1 MGVQKIKRM
10 VTCAQHSIYKP
21 NPYALIHECA
31 DIPKESHSVKM
42 VLQHAC
48 WRQAMIEELDA
59 LHQNPRESHMYVAG
73 SKWVF
78 TMKLNANGTLNRLKA
93 RLVVKG

>member
-21 NPYALIHECA
+21 NPRYALIHECA

-59 LHQNPRESHMYVAG
+59 LHQNQTWTFVLGNLTCTLPVP
-73 SKWVF
+73 
-78 TMKLNANGTLNRLKA
+78 NGCLQ
-93 RLVVKG
+93 

>member
-1 MGVQKIKRM
+1 
-10 VTCAQHSIYKP
+10 
-21 NPYALIHECA
+21 
-31 DIPKESHSVKM
+31 M

-48 WRQAMIEELDA
+48 WRQAMIEEHDA
-59 LHQNPRESHMYVAG
+59 LHQNQTWTFVPRESHMNVAG

-93 RLVVKG
+93 M